1 MSATAHTGRD
11 LELGRHVRSGAA
23 RADRV
28 TRDAAPVSGDAS
40 SGNVLAGRRRVIA
53 GVNLASFALIFE
65 SSALT
70 VAVPALAREW
80 RAPMTTMEWVA
91 DASLLTSALL
101 LLFAGRL
108 SDEKGTRRVMRLG
121 LIGTAACAV
130 AASLAPAAG
139 WLITVRLI
147 QGACVAL
154 VVPGT
159 LGLLRLFIQEDE
171 ERLRAMTWWSGISI
185 AGSAAGPIAGGLI
198 VDAGAWRLIFVLPT
212 LLSIAAWWCL
222 RQRTGDAPAQSH
234 CLSGA
239 DRAGRRGRQASISG
253 HRQRAGLRGGQRG
266 GRIGEAGRTPG
277 ARALLPMALLKDPAF
292 VASNVV
298 SGSVYFAVYGLSFA
312 LATSLPES
320 LSPSS
325 LQTGLYMMAPAL
337 VMLVL
342 ASPVSRVSAG
352 NRGWWFAAAGA
363 SICAAGL
370 FALAAVV
377 EQATP
382 LSVFAITTLI
392 GLGFALTLGPLDA
405 LMMQRPSPEDSN
417 TASAFGHVTA
427 RVAGFM
433 AIAIGGAMTASAW
446 IALAGAAIAGLMAV
460 MLRTV
465 RNSSTATIR

>member
-1 MSATAHTGRD
+1 MPATAHTQRD
-11 LELGRHVRSGAA
+11 LELVRQVRSSAVP
-23 RADRV
+23 ADRFPG
-28 TRDAAPVSGDAS
+28 DAEPVSGDAAS
-40 SGNVLAGRRRVIA
+40 SSVLAGRRRAIA

-121 LIGTAACAV
+121 LIGTAACGV

-139 WLITVRLI
+139 WLIAVRLI

-171 ERLRAMTWWSGISI
+171 ERLWAMTWWSGISI
-185 AGSAAGPIAGGLI
+185 AGSAAGPIVGGLI
-198 VDAGAWRLIFVLPT
+198 VDAATWRLIFVLPT

-234 CLSGA
+234 CVSGA
-239 DRAGRRGRQASISG
+239 DR
-253 HRQRAGLRGGQRG
+253 G
-266 GRIGEAGRTPG
+266 GRPG
-277 ARALLPMALLKDPAF
+277 ARALLPTALLQDPAF

-320 LSPSS
+320 LSSSS
-325 LQTGLYMMAPAL
+325 LQTGMYMMAPAL

-342 ASPVSRVSAG
+342 ASPVARVSAG
-352 NRGWWFAAAGA
+352 DRGWWFAAAGA

-370 FALAAVV
+370 FTLAAIV

-382 LSVFAITTLI
+382 LGVFAITTLI
-392 GLGFALTLGPLDA
+392 GVGFALTLGPLDS

-427 RVAGFM
+427 RVAGFV
-433 AIAIGGAMTASAW
+433 AIAIGGAMMPSAW
-446 IALAGAAIAGLMAV
+446 IALAGAAIASLMAV

-465 RNSSTATIR
+465 RNSSTAAIR

>member
-11 LELGRHVRSGAA
+11 LELGRHVRSGA

-28 TRDAAPVSGDAS
+28 PRDAAPVSGDAA
-40 SGNVLAGRRRVIA
+40 SGSVLAGRRRVIA

-147 QGACVAL
+147 QGACAAL

-159 LGLLRLFIQEDE
+159 LGLLRLFIPEGE
-171 ERLRAMTWWSGISI
+171 ERLRAMTWWSGIST
-185 AGSAAGPIAGGLI
+185 AGSAAGPIVGGLI

-212 LLSIAAWWCL
+212 LLSIVAWWCL

-234 CLSGA
+234 CVSGA
-239 DRAGRRGRQASISG
+239 DRGGRPRTQALISG
-253 HRQRAGLRGGQRG
+253 HRPRAARRGPRG
-266 GRIGEAGRTPG
+266 GRSGRAGRAPG
-277 ARALLPMALLKDPAF
+277 ARALLPIALLKDPAF

-312 LATSLPES
+312 LATNLPES
-320 LSPSS
+320 LSASS

-342 ASPVSRVSAG
+342 ASPVARASAG
-352 NRGWWFAAAGA
+352 DRGWWFAAAGG

-392 GLGFALTLGPLDA
+392 GVGFALTLGPLDA

-427 RVAGFM
+427 RVAGFS
-433 AIAIGGAMTASAW
+433 AISIGGAMTASAS